1 MSDTLLEGTT
11 EGERLKLAGA
21 GAWLGVKLVFQVFLL
36 EAVIGM
42 VMVLASCARH
52 GRLRLLMHNS
62 MLLATNIAHVN
73 QLGAEHVQAAGAS
86 CRSVDRPLAYAVPI
100 FIATVIILSFGRGG
114 L

>member
-1 MSDTLLEGTT
+1 MN
-11 EGERLKLAGA
+11 
-21 GAWLGVKLVFQVFLL
+21 
-36 EAVIGM
+36 
-42 VMVLASCARH
+42 
-52 GRLRLLMHNS
+52 NS

-73 QLGAEHVQAAGAS
+73 QLGAEHVQATGAS